1 MAKKKTFRDLIV
13 WRKSVELAKL
23 IYLATRSMASEERFG
38 LTAQMRKAAV
48 SVPSN
53 IAEGNARQTLNDY
66 LHFLSMS
73 RASLAELETQ
83 ILIAQELNMLKD
95 ADRATS
101 PVAEVDRMLQAL
113 IRSLQEKRRGKPN

>member
-101 PVAEVDRMLQAL
+101 LVAEVDRMLQAL